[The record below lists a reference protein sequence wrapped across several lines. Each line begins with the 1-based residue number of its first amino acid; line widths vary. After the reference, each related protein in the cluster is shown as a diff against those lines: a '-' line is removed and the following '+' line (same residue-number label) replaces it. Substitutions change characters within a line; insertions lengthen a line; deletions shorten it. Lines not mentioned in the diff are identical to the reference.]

1 MGDVQFNGTPEEWNA
16 VVEKNRLAREK
27 ILTELMDA
35 DAENGVYDNIPFNP
49 DNIKTKPFNIALVRD
64 ITDYWD
70 LGEVS
75 FSRMVEMLNEIAIE
89 WHEKQTVSKME
100 TPETWK
106 DIEEEYLKDEY
117 PVFGGPFTDALKP
130 FEWLKKHYHSPKRK

>member
-1 MGDVQFNGTPEEWNA
+1 MDKKQQ
-16 VVEKNRLAREK
+16 KK
-27 ILTELMDA
+27 ILTDIMNE

-49 DNIKTKPFNIALVRD
+49 DNVKQNPFNIALVRD
-64 ITDYWD
+64 IMDYYD
-70 LGEVS
+70 LGEIS

-89 WHEKQTVSKME
+89 WHEKQNVSKME

-106 DIEEEYLKDEY
+106 DIEKEYLKDEY

-130 FEWLKKHYHSPKRK
+130 FEWLKKYYYSPKRK

>member
-1 MGDVQFNGTPEEWNA
+1 MDKKQQ
-16 VVEKNRLAREK
+16 KK
-27 ILTELMDA
+27 ILIEIMETDA
-35 DAENGVYDNIPFNP
+35 KDGLYYN
-49 DNIKTKPFNIALVRD
+49 KPFNIALVRD

-70 LGEVS
+70 LGEIS

-89 WHEKQTVSKME
+89 WHEKQTISKME
-100 TPETWK
+100 TTETWE
-106 DIEEEYLKDEY
+106 DIEKEYLKDEY